1 MKSSASNRG
10 VIDTRGRLY
19 AENPSYSICVLIKK
33 GSAFK
38 TLVGLADE
46 AAIAKARL
54 AHTVETG
61 HPLGS
66 TLVGMSCA
74 EAISSLLAYTAAYK
88 GTFSLEN
95 VGNSVEQ
102 AFVKPGQR
110 QARTS
115 EQIDLRP
122 MGSLSQTVDDVLGL
136 DDESFEAFA
145 SFPGATG

>member
-1 MKSSASNRG
+1 MENPATNREM
-10 VIDTRGRLY
+10 IQTRGRLY
-19 AENPSYSICVLIKK
+19 SENPSYSMCILDKK

-54 AHTVETG
+54 AQTLQAG
-61 HPLGS
+61 HPLS
-66 TLVGMSCA
+66 SILTGMSCA

-88 GTFSLEN
+88 STSSLVN
-95 VGNSVEQ
+95 VSNSVAQ
-102 AFVKPGQR
+102 SSVHPGQR
-110 QARTS
+110 PARTS
-115 EQIDLRP
+115 EQIEFKP
-122 MGSLSQTVDDVLGL
+122 MGSVSQAVNDVLGL